1 MTRPESHPARIALAA
16 SALMLTAT
24 LVQAQTVARDTPN
37 SPLRA
42 PTASEAAALA
52 PANSARA
59 PRIGMVTGK
68 VNPAPITHR
77 DGTVEQELDS
87 STLSYTVAKMNAD
100 GSISMVCVTG
110 EEAANKIVKGG
121 KTARATVAT
130 SKEHQHGA
138 K

>member
-1 MTRPESHPARIALAA
+1 MTHPLSPRAKAALAA
-16 SALMLTAT
+16 SALMTAAT
-24 LVQAQTVARDTPN
+24 FAQAQTVARDTPN

-42 PTASEAAALA
+42 PTANEAAALT
-52 PANSARA
+52 PANNARA
-59 PRIGMVTGK
+59 ARIGMVTGK

-77 DGTVEQELDS
+77 DGTVEQELDA
-87 STLSYTVAKMNAD
+87 STMSYTVARMNAD